1 MPVASSSTGARFS
14 ASDEVDHPM
23 QLAHRTVGGSAPPF
37 IIAEMSGNHNQSL
50 ERAMAIVEA
59 VAASGAHALKLQTY
73 TADTMT
79 IDLREG
85 EFFIDDARSPWRGTS
100 LYELYQLAHTP
111 WEWHAPIFARA
122 RELGLVVFST
132 PFDASAVEFLQSLDA
147 PAYKIASFE
156 NTDLM
161 LIRKAAATGKPL
173 IISTGMANLAE
184 IDEAVRTARAA
195 GCADLVLLKCTSSY
209 PASSASSN
217 LAAIPQL
224 RQAFGCEVGL
234 SDHTPGIG
242 AAVAAVALGAVVI
255 EKHFT
260 LSRAE
265 GGVDAA
271 FSLEP
276 HEFQQLV
283 TETDA
288 AWQALG
294 QARLGPTE
302 EERGSL
308 VFRRSLYICADL
320 AAGEMLTPQNL
331 RAIRPGH
338 GLPPKYL
345 EQVLGRRVKRAVK
358 RGTPLSWELL

>member
-1 MPVASSSTGARFS
+1 
-14 ASDEVDHPM
+14 M
-23 QLAHRTVGGSAPPF
+23 QLAHRTVGGGAPPF
-37 IIAEMSGNHNQSL
+37 IIAEMSGNHNQSFD
-50 ERAMAIVEA
+50 RAMAIVEA
-59 VAASGAHALKLQTY
+59 AAASGAHALKLQTY

-79 IDLREG
+79 LDLREG
-85 EFFIDDARSPWRGTS
+85 EFLIDDARSPWRGTS
-100 LYELYQLAHTP
+100 LYQLYQLAHTP

-132 PFDASAVEFLQSLDA
+132 PFDVTAVEFLQSLDA

-156 NTDLM
+156 NTDLA
-161 LIRKAAATGKPL
+161 LIRKAAGTGRPL

-209 PASSASSN
+209 PASPASSN

-224 RQAFGCEVGL
+224 RDAFGCEVGL

-242 AAVAAVALGAVVI
+242 AAVAAVALGAAVI

-276 HEFQQLV
+276 HEFRQLV
-283 TETDA
+283 TETHS
-288 AWQALG
+288 AWQSLG

-308 VFRRSLYICADL
+308 VFRRTLYVCADL
-320 AAGEMLTPQNL
+320 EAGEVLTPQNL
-331 RAIRPGH
+331 RAIRPGC

-345 EQVLGRRVKRAVK
+345 EQVLGRRVRRAVK